1 MVYRVAAAV
10 RCFIVSLQLPEK
22 SVPCDVSVWEC
33 VLCMKKRDSN
43 REKYIERG
51 RERESKSS

>member
-43 REKYIERG
+43 REKYIER
-51 RERESKSS
+51 ERVRVVN